1 MSVRRVL
8 EHVTIADVVA
18 GDLPADVR
26 ALLDDQDALVGH

>member
-18 GDLPADVR
+18 DELPADVR
-26 ALLDDQDALVGH
+26 GLLDDPDVLVGH